1 VWWRGGETWA
11 PADPAMAAEMERA
24 EADHAAAFAATFRP
38 PIWAYLSPGWSRQ
51 PDEEPSSEQFAIVY
65 LEWETAHPAEWRQDA
80 GFSGSPYGLKESI
93 LQAID
98 LHGVSE
104 PNRAAVERLLLAAVR
119 GPYRAKDWR
128 YARVAPPRRQ
138 RTVARSAGLDR
149 GWRRPS
155 CCTPRGL
162 RAVSPRQPRPEHQP
176 AAPTATGSSNVPRRD
191 GRDRVADYGFRGR
204 PRRCSPAS
212 QAQSSPTGA
221 TRSRCPRARSCR
233 RECALLRARSRRA
246 RPAAPPWHWRTGAAA
261 APGSLRSMIGAAC
274 ESTSG
279 DAA

>member
-128 YARVAPPRRQ
+128 YARVARHVDSGPLRVALGSIADGGDQAAALRAAFVLSRLDNPDLSTIRRSYGNWLKQ
-138 RTVARSAGLDR
+138 RTE
-149 GWRRPS
+149 
-155 CCTPRGL
+155 T
-162 RAVSPRQPRPEHQP
+162 
-176 AAPTATGSSNVPRRD
+176 
-191 GRDRVADYGFRGR
+191 
-204 PRRCSPAS
+204 
-212 QAQSSPTGA
+212 
-221 TRSRCPRARSCR
+221 
-233 RECALLRARSRRA
+233 
-246 RPAAPPWHWRTGAAA
+246 
-261 APGSLRSMIGAAC
+261 
-274 ESTSG
+274 
-279 DAA
+279 